1 VIDFDILFHG
11 TRVRVKRDSIS
22 VKGRGLFD
30 VRVGRGLA
38 YIGFE
43 SADVKPHRPIQPRLW
58 REGVALIGPGG
69 EATVLKRYGG
79 MAGEIKGNGFHGV
92 VEMQDGF
99 VKSQV
104 RRLVEGL

>member
-1 VIDFDILFHG
+1 MIDFDILFHG
-11 TRVRVKRDSIS
+11 TRVRVKRDSIN

-30 VRVGRGLA
+30 VRVGQRSA

-43 SADVKPHRPIQPRLW
+43 SVEVRQPKPIKPMLW
-58 REGVALIGPGG
+58 RGGVALIGPGG
-69 EATVLKRYGG
+69 EATVLKRHGG
-79 MAGEIKGNGFHGV
+79 MVGELRGNGFHGV
-92 VEMQDGF
+92 VEIQDGF

>member
-11 TRVRVKRDSIS
+11 TRIKVKRDSIS

-30 VRVGRGLA
+30 VRVGQRSA
-38 YIGFE
+38 HIGFE
-43 SADVKPHRPIQPRLW
+43 SMDVKPSKPIQPRLW

-69 EATVLKRYGG
+69 EATVMKRYGG
-79 MAGEIKGNGFHGV
+79 MAGEIRGAGFHGV

>member
-1 VIDFDILFHG
+1 MIDFDVLFHG
-11 TRVRVKRDSIS
+11 TRIKVRHDRIT
-22 VKGRGLFD
+22 VKGKGLFD
-30 VRVGRGLA
+30 VRVGQRSA
-38 YIGFE
+38 YVGFE
-43 SADVKPHRPIQPRLW
+43 SVEVKQPKPIKPVLW
-58 REGVALIGPGG
+58 RGGVALIGPGG

-79 MAGEIKGNGFHGV
+79 MAGEIRGAGFHGV

>member
-30 VRVGRGLA
+30 VRIGQRSA

-43 SADVKPHRPIQPRLW
+43 SADVKPLKPIHPRLW
-58 REGVALIGPGG
+58 REGIALIGPGG
-69 EATVLKRYGG
+69 EATVVKRHGG
-79 MAGEIKGNGFHGV
+79 MAGEIRGGGFHGV

>member
-11 TRVRVKRDSIS
+11 TRIKVKRDSIS

-30 VRVGRGLA
+30 VRVGQRSA
-38 YIGFE
+38 HIGFE
-43 SADVKPHRPIQPRLW
+43 SMDVKPSKPIQPRLW
-58 REGVALIGPGG
+58 RGGVALIGPGG

-79 MAGEIKGNGFHGV
+79 MAGEIRGEGFHGV

>member
-1 VIDFDILFHG
+1 MIDFDILFHG
-11 TRVRVKRDSIS
+11 TRVRVKRDSIN

-30 VRVGRGLA
+30 VRVGQRSA

-43 SADVKPHRPIQPRLW
+43 SVEVKQPKPIQLRLW
-58 REGVALIGPGG
+58 RGGVALIGPGS

-79 MAGEIKGNGFHGV
+79 VAGEIRGAGFHGV

>member
-1 VIDFDILFHG
+1 VVDFDILFHD
-11 TRVRVKRDSIS
+11 TRIRVKRDSIDI
-22 VKGRGLFD
+22 KGRGLFD
-30 VRVGRGLA
+30 VRIGQRSA

-43 SADVKPHRPIQPRLW
+43 SADVKQPKPIRPVVW
-58 REGVALIGPGG
+58 RGGVALIGPGS
-69 EATVLKRYGG
+69 EATVMKRYGG

-92 VEMQDGF
+92 VEMQDRF

>member
-1 VIDFDILFHG
+1 MVDFDILFHG
-11 TRVRVKRDSIS
+11 TRIKVRQDRIA

-30 VRVGRGLA
+30 VRVGQRSA

-43 SADVKPHRPIQPRLW
+43 GVEVKQPKPIKPVLW
-58 REGVALIGPGG
+58 RGGVALIGPGG
-69 EATVLKRYGG
+69 EAAVLKRHGG
-79 MAGEIKGNGFHGV
+79 MVGEIKGNGFHGV

>member
-1 VIDFDILFHG
+1 MIDFDILFHG
-11 TRVRVKRDSIS
+11 TKVRVKQDRIV

-30 VRVGRGLA
+30 VRVGQRVA

-43 SADVKPHRPIQPRLW
+43 GVDVKPSKPIQPRLW
-58 REGVALIGPGG
+58 RGGIALLGPGG

-79 MAGEIKGNGFHGV
+79 MAGEIRGEGFHGV

-99 VKSQV
+99 IKSQV

>member
-11 TRVRVKRDSIS
+11 TRVRVKRDRVT

-30 VRVGRGLA
+30 VRVGQRSA

-43 SADVKPHRPIQPRLW
+43 GAEVRQQKPIKPVLW
-58 REGVALIGPGG
+58 RGGVALVGPGG
-69 EATVLKRYGG
+69 EATVLKRHGG
-79 MAGEIKGNGFHGV
+79 MVGELRGSGFHGV

>member
-1 VIDFDILFHG
+1 MIDFDILFHG

-30 VRVGRGLA
+30 VRVGQRSA

-43 SADVKPHRPIQPRLW
+43 GADVKPAIPVQPRLW
-58 REGVALIGPGG
+58 REGVALLGPGG
-69 EATVLKRYGG
+69 EATVMRRYGG
-79 MAGEIKGNGFHGV
+79 MVGELRGGGFHGV

>member
-1 VIDFDILFHG
+1 MIDFDVLFHG
-11 TRVRVKRDSIS
+11 TRIRVKRDRIDI
-22 VKGRGLFD
+22 KGRGLFD
-30 VRVGRGLA
+30 VRVGQRSA

-43 SADVKPHRPIQPRLW
+43 SADVKPLKPIQPRLW
-58 REGVALIGPGG
+58 REGIALIGPGS
-69 EATVLKRYGG
+69 EATVLRRYGG
-79 MAGEIKGNGFHGV
+79 MAGEIRGAGFHGV

>member
-1 VIDFDILFHG
+1 MIDFDVLFHG
-11 TRVRVKRDSIS
+11 TRIKVKHDRIT
-22 VKGRGLFD
+22 VKGKGLFD
-30 VRVGRGLA
+30 VRVGQRSA
-38 YIGFE
+38 YVGFE
-43 SADVKPHRPIQPRLW
+43 SVEVKQPKPIKPVLW
-58 REGVALIGPGG
+58 RGGVALIGPGG

-79 MAGEIKGNGFHGV
+79 MAGEIRGAGFHGV

>member
-1 VIDFDILFHG
+1 MIDLDVLFHS
-11 TRVRVKRDSIS
+11 TRIKVKHDKIQ

-30 VRVGRGLA
+30 VRVGQRSA

-43 SADVKPHRPIQPRLW
+43 SADVKPLKPIQPRLW
-58 REGVALIGPGG
+58 REGIALLGPGG

-79 MAGEIKGNGFHGV
+79 MAGEIRSEGFHGV

-99 VKSQV
+99 IKSQV

>member
-58 REGVALIGPGG
+58 REGIALIGPGG
-69 EATVLKRYGG
+69 EATVVKRHGG
-79 MAGEIKGNGFHGV
+79 MVGEIRGGGFHGV